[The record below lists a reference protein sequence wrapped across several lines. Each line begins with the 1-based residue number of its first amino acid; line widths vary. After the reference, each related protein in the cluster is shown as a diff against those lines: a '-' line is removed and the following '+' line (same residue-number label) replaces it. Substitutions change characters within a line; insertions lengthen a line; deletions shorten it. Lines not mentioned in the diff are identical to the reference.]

1 MHAGLVL
8 RGGGGID
15 PPRRGGGRGGHGR
28 AGASCRDSLEIGTSR
43 CALRLI
49 SGSPHALADPPPP
62 PRRWLTSL
70 GMHAGEPRWD
80 SACRPRRG
88 ARRGSTGLWHGAG
101 SPCQAARVRR
111 SSLGVAVMVVLG
123 LLVSVGGTAQLVVP
137 GVASAQAAGEQD
149 PAGNVEG
156 ETPPAGAPVLTDPVT
171 GERYVEVRPADVIER
186 GRWAVPAWLVWCLG
200 GLATVVGGAVL
211 TRRMTRAR
219 RGH

>member
-1 MHAGLVL
+1 
-8 RGGGGID
+8 
-15 PPRRGGGRGGHGR
+15 
-28 AGASCRDSLEIGTSR
+28 
-43 CALRLI
+43 
-49 SGSPHALADPPPP
+49 
-62 PRRWLTSL
+62 
-70 GMHAGEPRWD
+70 
-80 SACRPRRG
+80 
-88 ARRGSTGLWHGAG
+88 
-101 SPCQAARVRR
+101 
-111 SSLGVAVMVVLG
+111 MVVLG

-186 GRWAVPAWLVWCLG
+186 GRWAVPAWLAWCLG